1 MDNNEKCYEVD
12 IDTELINKDFDDVDL
27 YAEKMNDDETESDIQ
42 FE

>member
-1 MDNNEKCYEVD
+1 MNNNEKCYEVD

-27 YAEKMNDDETESDIQ
+27 YAEKMNDDEPESDIQ